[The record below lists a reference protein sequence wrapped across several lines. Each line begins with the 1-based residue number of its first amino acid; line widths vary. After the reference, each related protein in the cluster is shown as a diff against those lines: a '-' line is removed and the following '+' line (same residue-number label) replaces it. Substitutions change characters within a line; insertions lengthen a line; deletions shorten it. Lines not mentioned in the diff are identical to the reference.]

1 MDAEHETAGPP
12 PQPPG
17 RPPEPPAGTG
27 PPGPADPVA
36 ELVGRL
42 SGAGLA
48 PGHDELADALW
59 LARWSQ
65 PTAREPV
72 PPPGPVDRPPTG
84 GSSAGT
90 PGDLPQVPADGSDGA
105 GSRLAPP
112 EDEPPGTLQL
122 YPGGGDTGRARTG
135 PAGLAVAVPEAPA
148 LPRLLELQAALRP
161 LQRYHTPARPLRSVL
176 DESATADRTALA
188 GGLLLPVFRPVR
200 RGNATMQ
207 LLMDASSSMYVWERM
222 LRDLG
227 GVFERLGAFH
237 EVQVRY
243 LHVGPEGSPAVSRHF
258 DPEPAERRSAEQLG
272 DPTGR
277 RITLLVS
284 DCVGPLWRS
293 GQAHRLLHR
302 LAAYGPVAVL
312 QPLPTRLW
320 ARTRLPVSY
329 GVLHRAEGPLP
340 AAALRFSAGA
350 GGFTTP
356 PVGDALPVPVLPPT
370 AQALGAWARLLAG
383 TGAGEVPAAVGWVRS
398 DQPASPGR
406 PRRAAPAP
414 GPLVETFRSSASPAA
429 SHLAVYLSAAPLFLP
444 VMQIVQRTM
453 LPLSGPAELA
463 EVLLS
468 GLVVRTDGDDHRWY
482 EFAPGVR
489 DELLQP
495 LGRDEAALVLKHC
508 SAYVEQR
515 FGRGGPNFLAMAV
528 NQLTDGPADPVA
540 DATVAAAARR
550 AALAEGGTA
559 GADGSQ
565 PFAEVAARVLERF
578 VAPDGTDA
586 PPASAGAAGG
596 RPGTAGRTGD
606 SAAALAEARELVA
619 AFLAE
624 NLVQKLI
631 DAVGLLRTAT
641 RQERRHATDPELW
654 SEFAEQ
660 LIRLW
665 RLRRSPSLL
674 REAQQASEV
683 AAAHPGSV
691 RAREVRAW
699 VLRASADDRT
709 AVGDVRGALEQLRRA
724 DRELTAVCAA
734 PGLDTSGVLRA
745 TLERV
750 QVLESQWELSGDT
763 ALLEETVGMLE
774 AFADAWPPAEPRPS
788 ELAMAHG
795 RALLRLAGAAPD
807 REREQVCAQQAAQ
820 SFAAALE
827 ELERAGAAASA
838 GSGASGSAASAGSA
852 GGSGGTEGAG
862 PAPERVIRTLLALV
876 DALLAA
882 GGRLPEAQRH
892 VDRALGLTRD
902 RLQRASIF
910 ARAGRIRAARYA
922 EGGPPGEL
930 EAAAGRFAEACR
942 LTPRDRPEY
951 SDLVAEWGAVLLD
964 RSGLPGGETFVNTA
978 VQVLRECRTETPE
991 SDPRLP
997 WRLLMLGRAL
1007 VLRYTAERDLVDL
1020 REAEWVL
1027 GRAAQPAVEP
1037 AQIARIAFELG
1048 QVHRLAH
1055 AYTGRAERLDLAD
1068 DAYRRAAEAAA
1079 GAAAAAADP
1088 LPMVRLS
1095 AQAHHWRGAVNEAAH
1110 RRRAA
1115 TDAYRSAAGWWR
1127 RLPDDGGEAG
1137 RQSAARLAALSNDV

>member
-1 MDAEHETAGPP
+1 MDAEHETSA
-12 PQPPG
+12 
-17 RPPEPPAGTG
+17 
-27 PPGPADPVA
+27 PPGPAGPGPDGPPDPVA

-42 SGAGLA
+42 SGAGLH
-48 PGHDELADALW
+48 PGEDELADALW

-84 GSSAGT
+84 GGGAGT

-112 EDEPPGTLQL
+112 EDEPPGMLHL

-161 LQRYHTPARPLRSVL
+161 LQRYHTPARPLRSLL
-176 DESATADRTALA
+176 DEAATAERTALA
-188 GGLLLPVFRPVR
+188 GGLLLPVFRPDR

-243 LHVGPEGSPAVSRHF
+243 LHAGPEGSPAVSRHF
-258 DPEPAERRSAEQLG
+258 DPEPAELRSAEQLG

-293 GQAHRLLHR
+293 GQAHRLMHR

-356 PVGDALPVPVLPPT
+356 PAGDALPVPVLPPT

-406 PRRAAPAP
+406 PRRTPQPP

-482 EFAPGVR
+482 EFTPGVR
-489 DELLQP
+489 DELLLP

-540 DATVAAAARR
+540 DAAVAAAARR

-578 VAPDGTDA
+578 VAPDGTE
-586 PPASAGAAGG
+586 AGTDGGADGTPGTSGG
-596 RPGTAGRTGD
+596 RLTAAGRTGTG
-606 SAAALAEARELVA
+606 AAALEEARELVA
-619 AFLAE
+619 AFLSE
-624 NLVQKLI
+624 DMVQNLI
-631 DAVGLLRTAT
+631 DAVALLRTAT
-641 RQERRHATDPELW
+641 RQERGHATDPELW
-654 SEFAEQ
+654 AEFAEQ

-665 RLRRSPSLL
+665 RLRRSPELL
-674 REAQQASEV
+674 REAQE
-683 AAAHPGSV
+683 AAKIAVSHPGSV
-691 RAREVRAW
+691 RAREVLAW
-699 VLRASADDRT
+699 VLRACADDRT
-709 AVGDVRGALEQLRRA
+709 AVGDIRGALEHLRRA
-724 DRELTAVCAA
+724 DRELTALCAV
-734 PGLDTSGVLRA
+734 PGLEAGGVLRA

-763 ALLEETVGMLE
+763 ALLEETVGMLD
-774 AFADAWPPAEPRPS
+774 AFADAWPPTEARPS
-788 ELAMAHG
+788 ALATARG
-795 RALLRLAGAAPD
+795 RALLRLSGTTPD
-807 REREQVCAQQAAQ
+807 TERRQLYAQQAAA
-820 SFAAALE
+820 SFTGALE
-827 ELERAGAAASA
+827 ELERAGSAAP
-838 GSGASGSAASAGSA
+838 SGAA
-852 GGSGGTEGAG
+852 GGTGGAPGAG
-862 PAPERVIRTLLALV
+862 AGAERIVRALLELV

-902 RLQRASIF
+902 RLQRAEIF
-910 ARAGRIRAARYA
+910 ARAGRIRAARYT

-951 SDLVAEWGAVLLD
+951 SSLVAEWGAVLLN

-997 WRLLMLGRAL
+997 SRLLMLGQAL
-1007 VLRYTAERDLVDL
+1007 VLRYLAEGDLVDL

-1027 GRAAQPAVEP
+1027 GRAAQPAVDP

-1055 AYTGRAERLDLAD
+1055 AYTGRSERLDLAD
-1068 DAYRRAAEAAA
+1068 DAYRRAAEAAS
-1079 GAAAAAADP
+1079 GAATGAADP
-1088 LPMVRLS
+1088 LPMVRLA

-1115 TDAYRSAAGWWR
+1115 TDAYRAATGWWR

-1137 RQSAARLAALSNDV
+1137 RRSAERLAALSNDV

>member
-1 MDAEHETAGPP
+1 MDAEHKT
-12 PQPPG
+12 
-17 RPPEPPAGTG
+17 PA
-27 PPGPADPVA
+27 PPGPAEPGRDGPPDPLA

-48 PGHDELADALW
+48 PGEDELADALW

-72 PPPGPVDRPPTG
+72 PQPGPAGRPPAG
-84 GSSAGT
+84 GRSAGT

-112 EDEPPGTLQL
+112 EDEPPAVLQL
-122 YPGGGDTGRARTG
+122 YPGGGDTGRAKAG
-135 PAGLAVAVPEAPA
+135 PAGVAVAVPEAPA

-176 DESATADRTALA
+176 DESATAEQTALA

-243 LHVGPEGSPAVSRHF
+243 LHAGPEGSPAVSRHF

-356 PVGDALPVPVLPPT
+356 PAGDALPVPVLPPT

-468 GLVVRTDGDDHRWY
+468 GLVARTDGDDHRWY
-482 EFAPGVR
+482 EFTPGVR
-489 DELLQP
+489 DELLLP

-528 NQLTDGPADPVA
+528 DQLTDGPADPVA
-540 DATVAAAARR
+540 DATVAAVARA

-578 VAPDGTDA
+578 VAPEGTDA
-586 PPASAGAAGG
+586 PDGTGGGAPAGG
-596 RPGTAGRTGD
+596 PAAAGRTGGV
-606 SAAALAEARELVA
+606 AAALAEARKLVA
-619 AFLAE
+619 AFLAQDR
-624 NLVQKLI
+624 VQKLI

-665 RLRRSPSLL
+665 RLRRSPALL
-674 REAQQASEV
+674 REAQEASEV

-691 RAREVRAW
+691 RAREIRAW

-709 AVGDVRGALEQLRRA
+709 AVGDVRGALEHLRRA

-734 PGLDTSGVLRA
+734 PGLDASGVLRA

-774 AFADAWPPAEPRPS
+774 AFADAWPPAEARPS
-788 ELAMAHG
+788 ELTMAHG

-807 REREQVCAQQAAQ
+807 REHEQVCAQQAAR
-820 SFAAALE
+820 SFAAALA
-827 ELERAGAAASA
+827 ELEQAG
-838 GSGASGSAASAGSA
+838 A
-852 GGSGGTEGAG
+852 GGSGGTRGAG
-862 PAPERVIRTLLALV
+862 PAPEQVIRVLLALV

-902 RLQRASIF
+902 RLQRAAIH

-951 SDLVAEWGAVLLD
+951 SGLVAEWGAVLLD

-1007 VLRYTAERDLVDL
+1007 VLRYTAEGDLVDL

-1055 AYTGRAERLDLAD
+1055 GYTGRAERLDLAD

-1079 GAAAAAADP
+1079 SAASAAADP

-1115 TDAYRSAAGWWR
+1115 TDAYRSAAAWWR
-1127 RLPDDGGEAG
+1127 RLPDEGGAAG
-1137 RQSAARLAALSNDV
+1137 RRSAERLAALSNDV

>member
-1 MDAEHETAGPP
+1 MDAEHAIPGPP
-12 PQPPG
+12 EQPAPA
-17 RPPEPPAGTG
+17 PPDAP
-27 PPGPADPVA
+27 DPLA

-42 SGAGLA
+42 SGAGLE

-72 PPPGPVDRPPTG
+72 PPAAPGDRPPPAG
-84 GSSAGT
+84 GGPGT

-112 EDEPPGTLQL
+112 EEQPPGVLHL
-122 YPGGGDTGRARTG
+122 YPGGGDTGRARSG

-161 LQRYHTPARPLRSVL
+161 LQRYHTPARPLRSRL
-176 DESATADRTALA
+176 DEAATAERTALA
-188 GGLLLPVFRPVR
+188 GGLLLPVFRAVR

-243 LHVGPEGSPAVSRHF
+243 LHAGPGGSPAVSRHF
-258 DPEPAERRSAEQLG
+258 DPEPAELRSADQLG

-340 AAALRFSAGA
+340 AAALGFSAGA
-350 GGFTTP
+350 GGFTVP
-356 PVGDALPVPVLPPT
+356 PAGDALPVPVLPPT
-370 AQALGAWARLLAG
+370 ARALGAWARLLAG
-383 TGAGEVPAAVGWVRS
+383 SGAGEVPAAVGWVRS

-406 PRRAAPAP
+406 PRRAAPTP

-429 SHLAVYLSAAPLFLP
+429 SYLAVYLSAAPLFLP

-468 GLVVRTDGDDHRWY
+468 GLVVRKEGDDHRWY

-489 DELLQP
+489 DELLRP

-528 NQLTDGPADPVA
+528 NQLADGPADPAA
-540 DATVAAAARR
+540 DAAVAAAARR

-559 GADGSQ
+559 GSDGSQ
-565 PFAEVAARVLERF
+565 PFAEVAAQVLERF
-578 VAPDGTDA
+578 VAPDGTDTPPGTGGGA
-586 PPASAGAAGG
+586 PGAGAG
-596 RPGTAGRTGD
+596 RVAAAGRSGD
-606 SAAALAEARELVA
+606 STAALAEARELVA

-624 NLVQKLI
+624 DTVQDLI
-631 DAVGLLRTAT
+631 DAVALLRAAT

-654 SEFAEQ
+654 AEFAEQ

-665 RLRRSPSLL
+665 RLRRSPGLL
-674 REAQQASEV
+674 REAQEAAEI

-724 DRELTAVCAA
+724 DRELTAVCSA
-734 PGLDTSGVLRA
+734 PGLDAGGVLRA

-774 AFADAWPPAEPRPS
+774 AFADAWSPVEARPS

-807 REREQVCAQQAAQ
+807 REREQVYAQQAAE

-827 ELERAGAAASA
+827 ELERAGAAA
-838 GSGASGSAASAGSA
+838 
-852 GGSGGTEGAG
+852 AG
-862 PAPERVIRTLLALV
+862 PAHDSIIRALLALV

-902 RLQRASIF
+902 RLQRAAIF
-910 ARAGRIRAARYA
+910 ARAGRIRAARHA

-951 SDLVAEWGAVLLD
+951 SGLVAEWGAALLD

-997 WRLLMLGRAL
+997 WRLLMLGQAL
-1007 VLRYTAERDLVDL
+1007 VLRYTAEGDLVDL

-1027 GRAAQPAVEP
+1027 SRAAQPAVEP

-1068 DAYRRAAEAAA
+1068 DAYRRAAETAA
-1079 GAAAAAADP
+1079 GAASTAADP
-1088 LPMVRLS
+1088 LPMVRLA
-1095 AQAHHWRGAVNEAAH
+1095 AQAHHWRGEVNEAAH
-1110 RRRAA
+1110 RKRAA
-1115 TDAYRSAAGWWR
+1115 TDAYRAAAGCWR
-1127 RLPDDGGEAG
+1127 RLPDEGGELG
-1137 RQSAARLAALSNDV
+1137 RRTAARLAALSNDV